1 MLRVDVGRRVCQVTV
16 QIGEGAY
23 WHSRSYS
30 DLSVSRWQQLFSSK
44 VADWRTYVVLE
55 LVGLSVAGC
64 MLDMNVARVE
74 ILVQQAAGAKT
85 LELFGCA
92 NVSGERVDLPCLAA
106 RLALLPGIAGLTG
119 VPLLPRPAA
128 CCCCAH

>member
-1 MLRVDVGRRVCQVTV
+1 VARV
-16 QIGEGAY
+16 I
-23 WHSRSYS
+23 
-30 DLSVSRWQQLFSSK
+30 
-44 VADWRTYVVLE
+44 VLE

-92 NVSGERVDLPCLAA
+92 NVRGERVFDRRAHHASDSVDDVSEA
-106 RLALLPGIAGLTG
+106 RM
-119 VPLLPRPAA
+119 
-128 CCCCAH
+128 

>member
-1 MLRVDVGRRVCQVTV
+1 
-16 QIGEGAY
+16 
-23 WHSRSYS
+23 
-30 DLSVSRWQQLFSSK
+30 LSVSRWQQLFSSK
-44 VADWRTYVVLE
+44 VADWRAYVVLE

-92 NVSGERVDLPCLAA
+92 NVRGERFDLPCLAA